1 MENITVRDFLN
12 EVKETYS
19 NYFTD
24 SKCDTRL
31 ITNLYNS
38 IFINC
43 YLANNKS
50 ECINGYFE
58 NDMFNVMFTIDTENG
73 AFGKDIDLDS
83 ELPSNLKLEAKY
95 KSYYI
100 KPENEYLA
108 YSSRKLNFRKTK
120 GDYKK
125 IINSLDKFFDR
136 LSEEL
141 KTDLAN
147 DKIHSNHIDLLKE
160 KLI

>member
-1 MENITVRDFLN
+1 MENITVRDFLS

-58 NDMFNVMFTIDTENG
+58 NDMF
-73 AFGKDIDLDS
+73 
-83 ELPSNLKLEAKY
+83 KY
-95 KSYYI
+95 
-100 KPENEYLA
+100 L
-108 YSSRKLNFRKTK
+108 
-120 GDYKK
+120 
-125 IINSLDKFFDR
+125 
-136 LSEEL
+136 
-141 KTDLAN
+141 
-147 DKIHSNHIDLLKE
+147 
-160 KLI
+160 